1 MLQSVVNL
9 EPEILLRLQ
18 GFGIVLV
25 LLWILERLLPAR
37 VSDYSKRALVNATLQ
52 LINLGL
58 ILLVPITLIAA
69 ALFALFNQFGV
80 FNLIQLGLW
89 TKIVACWLI
98 LDLLMYALHRAYHG
112 IGLLWRFHKVHH
124 SDQALDLTTTF
135 RTHPVET
142 LITLLVRAG
151 AIVLLGMPLLGVI
164 IYEIVV
170 CAMALFI
177 HANMRLNRSLDNLLR
192 WILVTPSL
200 HRIHHGADPEEY
212 GSNFG
217 LVISVWDR
225 VFGTLRL
232 EHVTADSTQ
241 IGLPESDRDSG
252 VLALLK
258 QPFGSTV
265 KS

>member
-1 MLQSVVNL
+1 MLQTVINL
-9 EPEILLRLQ
+9 EPEVVLRLQ
-18 GFGIVLV
+18 GFVIVLV
-25 LLWILERLLPAR
+25 SLWVLERILPAR
-37 VSDYSKRALVNATLQ
+37 KSNYSKRVLVNAALQ

-58 ILLVPITLIAA
+58 VLIVPVTLVAA

-112 IGLLWRFHKVHH
+112 IGILWRFHKVHH
-124 SDQALDLTTTF
+124 GDHTLDVTTTF
-135 RTHPVET
+135 RTHPIET
-142 LITLLVRAG
+142 LITLLIRAG

-164 IYEIVV
+164 IYEIIV
-170 CAMALFI
+170 CTMALFI
-177 HANMRLNRSLDNLLR
+177 HANLRLHRSLDYLLG
-192 WILVTPSL
+192 WVLITPSL
-200 HRIHHGADPEEY
+200 HRIHHGADPVEY

-225 VFGTLRL
+225 VFGTLRR
-232 EHVTADSTQ
+232 EPMTADATLIGIPGST
-241 IGLPESDRDSG
+241 RDGG
-252 VLALLK
+252 VIALLK
-258 QPFGSTV
+258 RPFESTV

>member
-1 MLQSVVNL
+1 MLQAVINL
-9 EPEILLRLQ
+9 EPEVVLRLQ
-18 GFGIVLV
+18 GFVIVV
-25 LLWILERLLPAR
+25 ALLWILERILPAR
-37 VSDYSKRALVNATLQ
+37 KRDYSRRALVNAALQ

-58 ILLVPITLIAA
+58 MVLVPVTLVAA

-80 FNLIQLGLW
+80 FNVIQLGLW
-89 TKIVACWLI
+89 AKIVTCWLI

-112 IGLLWRFHKVHH
+112 VGFLWKFHKVHH
-124 SDQALDLTTTF
+124 SDHALDLTTTF

-151 AIVLLGMPLLGVI
+151 VIVLLGMPLLGVI

-170 CAMALFI
+170 CSMALFI
-177 HANMRLNRSLDNLLR
+177 HANLRLHRTLDGLLS

-225 VFGTLRL
+225 VFGTLRR
-232 EHVTADSTQ
+232 EPVTAEVMQ
-241 IGLPESDRDSG
+241 IGIPDSVPDG
-252 VLALLK
+252 GLLALLK
-258 QPFGSTV
+258 RPFETTV